1 MRTKIFILSIIGLL
15 FSAPLFADSGI
26 NDSGCG
32 VTNYSGGSGML
43 YDMAVTIG
51 GMMLFTL
58 ELCNAIAALLAIYS
72 ATIVYLKMI
81 HGEEGGVEVNNDAD
95 RCMYLYDS
103 SHHHYAV
110 ILWLAVHRNLKQRV
124 FIIFFNN

>member
-1 MRTKIFILSIIGLL
+1 MTFNNIMRTKIFILSIIGLL

-81 HGEEGGVEVNNDAD
+81 HGEEGV
-95 RCMYLYDS
+95 
-103 SHHHYAV
+103 
-110 ILWLAVHRNLKQRV
+110 LKS
-124 FIIFFNN
+124 IIMLIGACIFMIAATIIMPSFFGWQYTGI